1 MTKRILVA
9 VIFVPIL
16 FVIMF
21 FLPTVVLAAV
31 VLSVYYPGRWG
42 FYGYAMNVR
51 YGMSQDN
58 SVHVQLSFDM
68 GRWYLLIVTM
78 VICIAGILFIR
89 RKDVLKNE

>member
-1 MTKRILVA
+1 MYRRFT
-9 VIFVPIL
+9 
-16 FVIMF
+16 
-21 FLPTVVLAAV
+21 
-31 VLSVYYPGRWG
+31 
-42 FYGYAMNVR
+42 
-51 YGMSQDN
+51 QDN

>member
-1 MTKRILVA
+1 MILSLYVDTGPA
-9 VIFVPIL
+9 L
-16 FVIMF
+16 S
-21 FLPTVVLAAV
+21 VVLAAM

-78 VICIAGILFIR
+78 LICIAGILFIR

>member
-1 MTKRILVA
+1 MDTGPALS
-9 VIFVPIL
+9 
-16 FVIMF
+16 
-21 FLPTVVLAAV
+21 VVLAAV
-31 VLSVYYPGRWG
+31 VLSVYYPGSWG

-51 YGMSQDN
+51 YGVAEGN
-58 SVHVQLSFDM
+58 SVHVQLSLDV

>member
-1 MTKRILVA
+1 MVKLLKKE
-9 VIFVPIL
+9 FVLSMHPVTPFML
-16 FVIMF
+16 
-21 FLPTVVLAAV
+21 VLAAM

-78 VICIAGILFIR
+78 LICIAGILFIR